1 MDVSPERGFY
11 QMYLWGKDA
20 SIFKEFSSIRSM
32 QWLPIW
38 RATHRS
44 STTWRPPST
53 LAATPLHPHWA
64 YPCLCSVVFFPSP
77 LLFPSNAYSSS
88 HNLHTTV
95 AIPLAPF
102 SFLSFPF
109 FFSSLLLFLKV
120 EGFLFLMRGSEQVRR
135 MQSANN
141 IQAFA
146 VAAIGQT
153 HDTVFG
159 SPSQALGPASFV
171 STTVSTAPT

>member
-1 MDVSPERGFY
+1 MAAHMEGHAQVFDHV
-11 QMYLWGKDA
+11 
-20 SIFKEFSSIRSM
+20 
-32 QWLPIW
+32 
-38 RATHRS
+38 ATPQHIGS
-44 STTWRPPST
+44 YSTPST
-53 LAATPLHPHWA
+53 LGIPLSLLSGFLPESSSI
-64 YPCLCSVVFFPSP
+64 PVERLFVFTQPSHHRCHSLSP
-77 LLFPSNAYSSS
+77 LF
-88 HNLHTTV
+88 
-95 AIPLAPF
+95 F
-102 SFLSFPF
+102 SFFSFF
-109 FFSSLLLFLKV
+109 FFSSLLSFLKV
-120 EGFLFLMRGSEQVRR
+120 EGFLFLMRGSEQVRK